1 MSLHDA
7 LRVGIAVLA
16 LALLLRGQLLGR
28 WLRRRPGD
36 PLLVRAVGLCL
47 LLAVASLVA
56 SDELNLRALAVALS
70 VGGLLV
76 ALGPM
81 VMGSRQGRW

>member
-16 LALLLRGQLLGR
+16 LVLLFRGQFLGR
-28 WLRRRPGD
+28 WSRRRPGN
-36 PLLVRAVGLCL
+36 PLLARAVGLGL
-47 LLAVASLVA
+47 LLLVASLVA
-56 SDELNLRALAVALS
+56 SDQVNLQGLAVALL

-76 ALGPM
+76 VLIPTIIA
-81 VMGSRQGRW
+81 SRQGRI

>member
-16 LALLLRGQLLGR
+16 LVLLLRGQLLGR
-28 WLRRRPGD
+28 WSRRRPVD
-36 PLLVRAVGLCL
+36 PLLARAVGLGL
-47 LLAVASLVA
+47 LLAAASLVA
-56 SDELNLRALAVALS
+56 SDELNLWDLAVALS

-76 ALGPM
+76 VLGPM
-81 VMGSRQGRW
+81 VGRSRQGRL